1 MIIDLDKQ
9 RVPPRPVE
17 PVREGVTRK
26 KSRGAYLTQYEK
38 DNYDVIRLRFRK
50 GSKAWLAA
58 EAEKRGV
65 SISQF
70 IRDSVDYYIDHTKS
84 QFPWS
89 DVK

>member
-1 MIIDLDKQ
+1 MIIDLDKR
-9 RVPPRPVE
+9 RVPSSPVE
-17 PVREGVTRK
+17 PVRGGVTRK

-89 DVK
+89 DVE

>member
-1 MIIDLDKQ
+1 MIIDLDKR
-9 RVPPRPVE
+9 RVPSRPVE

-50 GSKAWLAA
+50 GSKAWLAV

-89 DVK
+89 DTK

>member
-9 RVPPRPVE
+9 RIPSRPIE
-17 PVREGVTRK
+17 PVRGGVQRK

-89 DVK
+89 DVE

>member
-1 MIIDLDKQ
+1 MSINLTS
-9 RVPPRPVE
+9 RPVSSRPVE
-17 PVREGVTRK
+17 TVREGVTSK

-84 QFPWS
+84 QFPRS
-89 DVK
+89 DVE